1 MHFSVKYKNGEV
13 IFDLRNYL
21 MNWTEINYDNSTTY
35 ETPQYLNQLMDFYDY
50 FHVDYTI
57 LTICI

>member
-57 LTICI
+57 LASCI